1 MKIASYP
8 TKNPNLGITFC
19 ATPKMNNDDDENPI
33 SKLGERETLLKATAI
48 AGLGFGA
55 RALWYIAEDT
65 TILGDLFETSGKLVE
80 KNKKGVTGVK
90 KSLIHLGAWSALC
103 VGFVGLAAAVY
114 TLYKTPNIMYDGKIN
129 AFTKGKDMTVYTKS
143 NKIERELYDQ
153 MNDKA
158 KDATAEEKKV
168 LAQQYL
174 KLKAAKNQTPD
185 FIN

>member
-1 MKIASYP
+1 VKIAIDP
-8 TKNPNLGITFC
+8 KIGTPFC
-19 ATPKMNNDDDENPI
+19 ATQNINKNDDANPI

-65 TILGDLFETSGKLVE
+65 TVLEDMFTMSGKLVE

-90 KSLIHLGAWSALC
+90 KSLTHLGAWGALC
-103 VGFVGLAAAVY
+103 IGFVALAAAAY
-114 TLYKTPNIMYDGKIN
+114 TIFKTPNIMYDGKIK

-143 NKIERELYDQ
+143 NKVERELYDQ
-153 MNDKA
+153 MNERA
-158 KDATAEEKKV
+158 KYATDDEKKV

-185 FIN
+185 F